1 MTNQPLGCIWE
12 NRESLI
18 LRHPWAVDTAAR
30 IVPPHPRFCWPT
42 KETWQSPRCSKKRT
56 DRCSHRKKARK
67 DPKCVS
73 RFPERI
79 YTSSLARVP
88 AVRPCLCELPLPQQA
103 QFSED
108 RTKCLTSDQPCLKHS
123 FKQAKEAH
131 GQLWPHWPVVPKMQ
145 WLHALPECSEGLW
158 NTITATGCILNISL
172 KVSNPIGIN
181 SIRGLVV
188 AGSRMYRLFW
198 F

>member
-1 MTNQPLGCIWE
+1 MRHERNLHRRNRLGTPLTEAPNVGNPSHTYLPPTKKHKGSMTNQPLGCIWE

-42 KETWQSPRCSKKRT
+42 KETWQSPLCSKKRT

-79 YTSSLARVP
+79 YTSSLARFP

-123 FKQAKEAH
+123 FK
-131 GQLWPHWPVVPKMQ
+131 
-145 WLHALPECSEGLW
+145 
-158 NTITATGCILNISL
+158 
-172 KVSNPIGIN
+172 
-181 SIRGLVV
+181 
-188 AGSRMYRLFW
+188 
-198 F
+198 